1 MSQVTEKKIPET
13 KLEENVRTHSHL
25 NKSRVKAVTEDQNSN
40 FSSGPQDQLNLGK
53 WATCGNLQQR
63 GGWGALPGS
72 SQLEILLVLVA
83 HPFLWGRWSCLAP
96 TLPPCLLCNR
106 VQYGEKE
113 RDLQRAGGVAQSA
126 DKIEAILSSAPTQV
140 SFLRD

>member
-13 KLEENVRTHSHL
+13 KLEENVCTHSHL

-53 WATCGNLQQR
+53 WATCGNLQQK
-63 GGWGALPGS
+63 GGWGTLLRPP
-72 SQLEILLVLVA
+72 QLEILLVLAA
-83 HPFLWGRWSCLAP
+83 HPFLWGWSCLAP
-96 TLPPCLLCNR
+96 NLPPCLLCKR

-113 RDLQRAGGVAQSA
+113 RDLQRAGGVTQSA
-126 DKIEAILSSAPTQV
+126 DKIEAILSNASTQV